1 VTAAEIYQHA
11 QMFFPPPP
19 APAMRA
25 DEVRNAPQSS
35 GVYFLYQGQFVVY
48 VGESVNI
55 KARLSGHD
63 QQGRFDAAGFLL
75 CDPHQRKRLEA
86 FYKGLLDPPL
96 NHESSDR
103 LLVRCR
109 PGSGLAKKVK
119 SQSGLIRSL
128 VTVLSEKGR
137 LSKTKLRR
145 AVRRGWRNSASN
157 FDEAVLFLVRWGA
170 ISVSKVETR
179 GRPQTYY
186 EMAAVREEV
195 AKCRT

>member
-25 DEVRNAPQSS
+25 DEMRNAPESS
-35 GVYFLYQGQFVVY
+35 GVYFCYHGQFVVY
-48 VGESVNI
+48 VGESMNI
-55 KARLSGHD
+55 KARFSGHEHL
-63 QQGRFDAAGFLL
+63 GRFDSVGFLL

-96 NHESSDR
+96 NHESSER
-103 LLVRCR
+103 LLLRCR
-109 PGSGLAKKVK
+109 SGSGLAKKVNF
-119 SQSGLIRSL
+119 QSGLIRAFIGL
-128 VTVLSEKGR
+128 LCEKGR
-137 LSKTKLRR
+137 ATKTEVYR
-145 AVRRGWRNSASN
+145 AVKRGWKNSARE
-157 FDEAVLFLVRWGA
+157 FDEVVSFLVRWGA
-170 ISVSKVETR
+170 ISVSKVETK